1 MDKRFNIHDWQA
13 KQRQQRLTEN
23 DDAYQKRQDAM
34 TPGKNPDYFYDDEY
48 KKLKQKYSGAQGS
61 MDNADIQS
69 LQNLVQKY
77 SLDKILVTLGITG
90 DRALP
95 IQLKKPSQG
104 EDMNEN
110 IDDDVERKINNF
122 IKNMADDLK
131 IPLQYVVYNII
142 RVIKSQNYDGVN
154 EHHGD
159 DFPKDLLDKKVSS
172 FLDDLKKKTKEGP
185 DYEAVE
191 DIMKKHFNIDE
202 TNSLGSS
209 GGGTIFT
216 SGNGMAHLGK
226 KKKNK

>member
-1 MDKRFNIHDWQA
+1 MTKPFNIHDWQA
-13 KQRQQRLTEN
+13 KQRQQRLTEAGM
-23 DDAYQKRQDAM
+23 D
-34 TPGKNPDYFYDDEY
+34 TPGGNPRYFYDDDSIIGKLKKDPDY
-48 KKLKQKYSGAQGS
+48 IKKL
-61 MDNADIQS
+61 NAK
-69 LQNLVQKY
+69 N
-77 SLDKILVTLGITG
+77 
-90 DRALP
+90 A
-95 IQLKKPSQG
+95 KKDVS
-104 EDMNEN
+104 EN

-122 IKNMADDLK
+122 IKNMADDLG
-131 IPLQYVVYNII
+131 IPLQHVVYNII